1 MEIYDNSLQIYNKK
15 INKYLNIY
23 VKLNMYFIELTKP
36 NGHSCLATVY
46 KNESLYDLY
55 KKTAHHFRV
64 FKVRSLY
71 IITPNNEKILL
82 PFTEIIS
89 FNQFLMEQLKELK
102 ASNSAALVF
111 SQFTKCLDLIEEDLK
126 KENIKYLRIDGS
138 VSIKNRKIIVQT

>member
-1 MEIYDNSLQIYNKK
+1 MEIYDNSLETYNQK
-15 INKYLNIY
+15 IDKYLNIY

-36 NGHSCLATVY
+36 NGHASLATVY

-55 KKTAHHFRV
+55 KKAAMHLRV

-89 FNQFLMEQLKELK
+89 FNQFLMEQLKDPDNHK
-102 ASNSAALVF
+102 MVPIYPTPA
-111 SQFTKCLDLIEEDLK
+111 
-126 KENIKYLRIDGS
+126 NIVYRIYVDDGL
-138 VSIKNRKIIVQT
+138 

>member
-1 MEIYDNSLQIYNKK
+1 MEIYDNSLETYNQK
-15 INKYLNIY
+15 IDKYINIY

-55 KKTAHHFRV
+55 KKTAYHFRV
-64 FKVRSLY
+64 FQVKSLY

-89 FNQFLMEQLKELK
+89 FNQFLMEQLKDPDNHKMIPIYPMPANIVYRIYVDDEL
-102 ASNSAALVF
+102 
-111 SQFTKCLDLIEEDLK
+111 
-126 KENIKYLRIDGS
+126 
-138 VSIKNRKIIVQT
+138 